1 MKEVTGKVAFITGAG
16 SGIGLGLARVFHAA
30 GMKVVIADL
39 DQQHLDAALPH
50 FRVRPQAAHAIK
62 LDVTDR
68 DVMARA
74 ADEVERVF
82 GKVHVL
88 CNNAGVGVFGSLLE
102 ASYDDWDWALGV
114 NVGGVINGVQT
125 FLPRMLVHGEGGHIV
140 TTSSMSGLL
149 ARIGGIY
156 AATKYALVGYMET
169 LRAELEPHGIG
180 VSVLCPGLVNTA
192 IFEGENS
199 RPARYRNT
207 RFRALVSGEQGD
219 VMREQVLPTGMDPME
234 VGQRVLRG
242 IRRNDLYILTHPE
255 YEAGLRERF
264 EAILA
269 SFPLEKPPARRV
281 AASVAVLRNPMFA
294 AERDRRLAERRKRSP
309 AKARHKPKAA
319 GKSKSGRAV
328 HKRKRVRKP
337 G

>member
-1 MKEVTGKVAFITGAG
+1 MKKVTGRVAFITGGG
-16 SGIGLGLARVFHAA
+16 SGIGLGMARVFHAA

-39 DQQHLDAALPH
+39 DPQHLDAALTH
-50 FRVRPQAAHAIK
+50 FRAQPQAVHAIK
-62 LDVTDR
+62 LDVTNR
-68 DVMARA
+68 EAMARA

-102 ASYDDWDWALGV
+102 ASYDDWDWALSV
-114 NVGGVINGVQT
+114 NLGGAINGVQT
-125 FLPRMLVHGEGGHIV
+125 FLPRMLAHGEGGHIV

-149 ARIGGIY
+149 ACIGGIY
-156 AATKYALVGYMET
+156 ITSKYALVGYMET
-169 LRAELEPHGIG
+169 LRLELASHRIG

-207 RFRALVSGEQGD
+207 RFRALVSDAEGD

-234 VGQRVLRG
+234 IGRRVLEG

-255 YEAGLRERF
+255 YEPGLRERF

-269 SFPLEKPPARRV
+269 SFPAETAPAPRV
-281 AASVAVLRNPMFA
+281 AASAGVLRHPMFA

-309 AKARHKPKAA
+309 TKARR
-319 GKSKSGRAV
+319 KSKRASEDQAGGTSANA
-328 HKRKRVRKP
+328 KRKAR
-337 G
+337 